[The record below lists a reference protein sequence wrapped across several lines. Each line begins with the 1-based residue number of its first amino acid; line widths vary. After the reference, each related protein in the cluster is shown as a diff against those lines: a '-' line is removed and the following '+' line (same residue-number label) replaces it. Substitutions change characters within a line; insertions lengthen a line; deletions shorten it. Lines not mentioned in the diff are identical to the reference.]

1 MNKLT
6 QKKKSKSSKKIR
18 LPLFTYFC
26 LLLTVAMLC
35 TGVTYARYI
44 SQSQGTALT
53 GVVPLACSF
62 SIDEMSSLTFANSD
76 YRLNIEGVEKEMNL
90 PRTIA
95 FSVRNYDVDQDGNS
109 MGVCDVALQCTF
121 RLYATK
127 EFLDNVAFQMAEKV
141 LVDKT
146 TVPLTQQYILKD
158 LIDAATSGKTTFS
171 TTNWSLADGS
181 KDFGELPGRAEETIY
196 LTNYEFN
203 ADAGSGKIVA
213 VAQADSESKESVATI
228 AISAEKRTT
237 VPYSVNFMRGKVV
250 SVGNGVGNDMSAPA
264 YYADCEA
271 HDEVYYCLDITL
283 PSMTLTA
290 GTAQTDQYLFNFTL
304 TNKQNVGELAN
315 SDLKYNA
322 FKTAM
327 EADSNKSL
335 TGEHFNV
342 IIPSYTDSTCKTLF
356 DNTTTVRVDNELTYN
371 TAKSK
376 YDISSTKYYL
386 LQGASQTL
394 MSVDETSHVASCT
407 VGGQTY
413 YVPTQYNH
421 NGTIYNLND
430 YSYNHDSVNEP
441 FEIDQIVGK
450 TYPVEVR
457 VLFTQAS
464 NAVKR

>member
-1 MNKLT
+1 
-6 QKKKSKSSKKIR
+6 
-18 LPLFTYFC
+18 
-26 LLLTVAMLC
+26 MLC
-35 TGVTYARYI
+35 TSMTYARYI

-76 YRLNIEGVEKEMNL
+76 YRLNIEGVEKEMNP

-109 MGVCDVALQCTF
+109 MGVCNVALQCTF

-127 EFLDNVAFQMAEKV
+127 EFLDNVAFQMAKKV
-141 LVDKT
+141 PVDKT

-158 LIDAATSGKTTFS
+158 LIDAATSGQTTFS
-171 TTNWSLADGS
+171 TTKWKLDDGS
-181 KDFGELPGRAEETIY
+181 KDFGELPGRAEEIIT

-203 ADAGSGKIVA
+203 AEAGSGKIVA
-213 VAQADSESKESVATI
+213 IAQADSESKEPVATI
-228 AISAEKRTT
+228 AISAEKRT

-304 TNKQNVGELAN
+304 TNKQDVGELAN
-315 SDLKYNA
+315 SDLNYNE
-322 FKTAM
+322 FKTAI

-342 IIPSYTDSTCKTLF
+342 IIPSYTDPACKTLF
-356 DNTTTVRVDNELTYN
+356 DDTATVRVDNEFTSN
-371 TAKSK
+371 SA
-376 YDISSTKYYL
+376 DISSTKYYL
-386 LQGASQTL
+386 VQGPAQTL
-394 MSVDETSHVASCT
+394 MTVDETSHVASCT

-413 YVPTQYNH
+413 YVPIQYTH
-421 NGTIYNLND
+421 NDTIYNLND
-430 YSYNHDSVNEP
+430 YAYNHASVNEP

-450 TYPVEVR
+450 TYPVDVR